1 MAELFDV
8 LRYGGSLDVG
18 GLPGYVDP
26 GDTYAN
32 NAETVISFQ
41 HVPTQRSVYF
51 KAFITAFNETYS
63 SEWSSE
69 SVFGR
74 VDPIY
79 MFKQTQRKITLAF
92 KIPAATSG
100 EALDNLAKV
109 SQVVQ
114 YLYPTYMDVDQANT
128 IAQSPLIRL
137 KVMNLLRKN
146 ENITAAE
153 GLSSSDIYKSYSSSN
168 SPANG
173 LLGIIESFTV
183 NHNLES
189 EDGVVEHSGN
199 TVLPKL
205 LDVNLTFAP
214 IHETPLGWNID
225 NEFGTSDFPYGCL
238 DQWGMETQAL
248 ADEYLATREDL
259 EVGPYGGDDWSNLPD
274 QTQADGE
281 AASEDAI
288 EGKD

>member
-153 GLSSSDIYKSYSSSN
+153 EVGVSDIYAMYNSSKD
-168 SPANG
+168 PANG

-259 EVGPYGGDDWSNLPD
+259 EVGPYGGDDWSVPD
-274 QTQADGE
+274 HILDNVE
-281 AASEDAI
+281 AASEDAL